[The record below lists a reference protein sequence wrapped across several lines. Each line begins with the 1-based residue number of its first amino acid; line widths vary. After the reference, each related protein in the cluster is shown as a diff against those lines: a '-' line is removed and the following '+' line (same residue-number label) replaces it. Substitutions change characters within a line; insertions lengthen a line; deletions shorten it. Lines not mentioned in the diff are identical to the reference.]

1 MNAKDIDHFRRILLR
16 QRQMLFREVSNT
28 EADLRRIAEDRES
41 EFEEV
46 ATDDRMARLLA
57 QFDERGKAELGEI
70 DRALSRI
77 DGQHYGRCE
86 GCGGRIPLR
95 RLAALP
101 ATPYCR
107 NCAERAE
114 RGEFVEAEPPRSGPV
129 PPDYSLLTGRELE
142 EAIKDLFRE
151 DGRVDME
158 ELRVVCRH
166 GVTYLDG
173 SIPSEAERQI
183 VLHTITDIMGLT
195 EVVDR
200 LQVKEI
206 LWEREERD
214 KPGHVSE
221 PKPWEDAYDTE
232 DITESHEQGVDF
244 VPPTRPVPEEE

>member
-1 MNAKDIDHFRRILLR
+1 MNPKDIEHFRRVLLR

-28 EADLRRIAEDRES
+28 EADLRRITEDRES
-41 EFEEV
+41 EFEEL
-46 ATDDRMARLLA
+46 ATDERMARLLA
-57 QFDERGKAELGEI
+57 QLDDRGKAELQEI
-70 DRALSRI
+70 DRALTRI
-77 DGQHYGRCE
+77 DQQRYGHCE

-107 NCAERAE
+107 SCAERAE

-129 PPDYSLLTGRELE
+129 PPDYNMLTGRELE
-142 EAIKDLFRE
+142 EAIRDLLHE
-151 DGRVDME
+151 DGRVDMD

-183 VLHTITDIMGLT
+183 LLQTITDVMGLT

-214 KPGHVSE
+214 KQAQVSE
-221 PKPWEDAYDTE
+221 RKPWEEPYGTE
-232 DITESHEQGVDF
+232 DIIESHEQGVDF
-244 VPPTRPVPEEE
+244 VPPTGPVPEEE